1 MLLSAHSPG
10 DGRGGR
16 GSADDFHEDPI
27 NQLRDCFHR
36 KLFFSSSFPYRFEI

>member
-16 GSADDFHEDPI
+16 GSADDFYKGPI
-27 NQLRDCFHR
+27 NQLRDFFHS
-36 KLFFSSSFPYRFEI
+36 KLFFSSYFPYRFEI